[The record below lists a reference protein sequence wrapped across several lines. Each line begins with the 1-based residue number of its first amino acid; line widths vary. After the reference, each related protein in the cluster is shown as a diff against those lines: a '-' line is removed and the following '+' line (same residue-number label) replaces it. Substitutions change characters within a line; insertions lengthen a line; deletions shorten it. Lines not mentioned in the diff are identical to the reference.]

1 MERERSGISPALAV
15 SAVIHVGALLAVIFL
30 GGLFKK
36 PIELGGGVPVTLVAE
51 GPPILRDAPEAPE
64 ESVAQTEDPAPLPP
78 EPDPSPPTPPA
89 PQPTPAK
96 PEPTPAKPTPKPTP
110 TPKPKPTPTA
120 KPSPTPTPT
129 KKPTPRQDLDLD
141 RLLSDVQSSRPS
153 RPAKPSGGRQGP
165 AKPDSTPAPG
175 ASKGQISQASKGY
188 LLTLGTDLG
197 RRWNPNCE
205 VEGGAAVDIRIS
217 FRVSTNGRL
226 LAPPESSGENS
237 SDPVVKAASDR
248 AKRAVR
254 ATEPFDTLPPELYG
268 EKIVV
273 RFNAKTACSQ

>member
-1 MERERSGISPALAV
+1 MKTERNGISPALAV
-15 SAVIHVGALLAVIFL
+15 SAVIHIGALLAVIFL

-36 PIELGGGVPVTLVAE
+36 PLELGGGVPVTLVAE
-51 GPPILRDAPEAPE
+51 GPPILRDAPQAPE
-64 ESVAQTEDPAPLPP
+64 EQVAQTEDPAPLPP
-78 EPDPSPPTPPA
+78 EPEPAPPPPT

-96 PEPTPAKPTPKPTP
+96 PTPPKPAP
-110 TPKPKPTPTA
+110 TR
-120 KPSPTPTPT
+120 PTPTPT
-129 KKPTPRQDLDLD
+129 PAKKPTPRQDLDLD
-141 RLLSDVQSSRPS
+141 RLLSDVRSSRPAK
-153 RPAKPSGGRQGP
+153 PAKPSGGRQGP
-165 AKPDSTPAPG
+165 AKPSTTPVPG
-175 ASKGQISQASKGY
+175 ASKGQVSQASKGY

-205 VEGGAAVDIRIS
+205 VEGGSAVDIRVS

-237 SDPVVKAASDR
+237 SDPVVQAASDR

-254 ATEPFDTLPPELYG
+254 ATEPFDTLPPDLYG